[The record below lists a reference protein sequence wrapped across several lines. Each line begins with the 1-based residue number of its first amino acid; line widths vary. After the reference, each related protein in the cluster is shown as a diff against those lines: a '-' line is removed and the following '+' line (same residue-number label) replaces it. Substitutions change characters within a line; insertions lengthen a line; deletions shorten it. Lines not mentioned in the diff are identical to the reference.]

1 MRASKTQ
8 SRAARTGALF
18 VAPAGLIT
26 LVLFLIP
33 LGLLIWMSL
42 QNYPLLG
49 SPSFTGFDNYA
60 SIPGNTVFTK
70 AIGFTLAYT
79 AVTTVV
85 MFLISFLLV
94 AISNSR
100 RKGAKFYRTTYFLP
114 YVVGTAAATLLWFV
128 DSDSVIGVFNQVL
141 VGLHIVDKPIAFLA
155 TPTLAFWSIIA
166 LVVWKF
172 IGFQVIVLLM
182 GLQSI
187 PHELYEAAR
196 VDGANPWQQLRFI
209 TIPFLRPTLAL
220 LFILSVTGSL
230 LAFDQFL
237 ILTKGGPDNSTL
249 SVVFAVY
256 NTAFVNFD
264 MGKAA
269 ALSVVLLIVLL
280 IISAVQLPLL
290 RRKDV

>member
-1 MRASKTQ
+1 MAVSKRT
-8 SRAARTGALF
+8 SPAARTGALF

-26 LVLFLIP
+26 LILFLIP
-33 LGLLIWMSL
+33 LGILIWMSF
-42 QNYPLLG
+42 QDYPLLG
-49 SPSFTGFDNYA
+49 TPSFTGLDNYLA
-60 SIPGNTVFTK
+60 IPRNSVFTK
-70 AIGFTLAYT
+70 AIGFTLVYT

-85 MFLISFLLV
+85 MFLISFVLV
-94 AISNSR
+94 AIANSR
-100 RKGAKFYRTTYFLP
+100 RRGAKFYRTSYFLP

-141 VGLHIVDKPIAFLA
+141 VGLHLVERPVAFLA
-155 TPTLAFWSIIA
+155 TPTLAFWSIII
-166 LVVWKF
+166 LVSWKF
-172 IGFQVIVLLM
+172 MGFQVIVLLM

-187 PHELYEAAR
+187 PPQLYEAAR
-196 VDGANPWQQLRFI
+196 VDGASRLQQLRYI
-209 TIPFLRPTLAL
+209 TIPSVRPTLAL

-237 ILTKGGPDNSTL
+237 ILTKGGPDNSTV

-269 ALSVVLLIVLL
+269 ALSVVLLVVLL

>member
-18 VAPAGLIT
+18 VAPAGLMT

-33 LGLLIWMSL
+33 LGILIWMSF

-49 SPSFTGFDNYA
+49 SPNFTGFDNYA
-60 SIPGNTVFTK
+60 SIPGNKVFTK

-85 MFLISFLLV
+85 MFLVAFLLV

-141 VGLHIVDKPIAFLA
+141 VGLHIVDEPIAFLA

-187 PHELYEAAR
+187 PRELYEAAH
-196 VDGANPWQQLRFI
+196 VDGANPWQLLRFI

-220 LFILSVTGSL
+220 LFILSVAGSL

-237 ILTKGGPDNSTL
+237 ILTKGGPDNSTV

>member
-1 MRASKTQ
+1 M
-8 SRAARTGALF
+8 
-18 VAPAGLIT
+18 T

-33 LGLLIWMSL
+33 LGILIWMSF

-85 MFLISFLLV
+85 MFLVAFLLV

-187 PHELYEAAR
+187 PRELYEAAR

-220 LFILSVTGSL
+220 LFILSVAGSL

>member
-1 MRASKTQ
+1 MAV
-8 SRAARTGALF
+8 SRTTSHHARTGALF

-33 LGLLIWMSL
+33 LGMLIWMSF
-42 QNYPLLG
+42 QDYPLLG
-49 SPSFTGFDNYA
+49 TPTFTGFDNYLA
-60 SIPGNTVFTK
+60 IPGNSVFTK
-70 AIGFTLAYT
+70 AIGFTLVYT
-79 AVTTVV
+79 VVTTVV
-85 MFLISFLLV
+85 MFLISFALV
-94 AISNSR
+94 AIANSAR
-100 RKGAKFYRTTYFLP
+100 RGVKFYRTSYFLP

-141 VGLHIVDKPIAFLA
+141 VGLHLVDQPIAFLA
-155 TPTLAFWSIIA
+155 TPTLAFWSIII
-166 LVVWKF
+166 LVSWKF
-172 IGFQVIVLLM
+172 MGFQVIVLLM

-187 PHELYEAAR
+187 PTQLYEAAR
-196 VDGANPWQQLRFI
+196 VDGASRWQQLRYI
-209 TIPFLRPTLAL
+209 TIPSLRPTLAL

-237 ILTKGGPDNSTL
+237 ILTKGGPDNSTV

-269 ALSVVLLIVLL
+269 ALSVVLLVVLL